1 MQDFLAPHPSVCHS
15 DRWDTSESPVNFCWF
30 PLVAFKTNKQTNK
43 MSCFPEEKTEQKSTS
58 GKGAQLSWGSC
69 VPQDTIGYQGGSR
82 QNKLLKEHTYGVK
95 NMFFLKSKTYFP
107 SAFLMPHPTPITIK
121 KESLAKSSWHSS
133 LIYMHF
139 IGRLKVTCVTQSE
152 AFRLRFFHKKS
163 IFFSSSLVAFM

>member
-43 MSCFPEEKTEQKSTS
+43 MSCFPEEKTEQK
-58 GKGAQLSWGSC
+58 
-69 VPQDTIGYQGGSR
+69 V
-82 QNKLLKEHTYGVK
+82 LLEKEHNFLEGLVYPRMRLVTKVGVARTSRWK
-95 NMFFLKSKTYFP
+95 NTLMGLKTFFLKSKTYFP

-121 KESLAKSSWHSS
+121 KELLAKSSWHSS